1 MGKTYK
7 WEERTDP
14 RSTKQSA
21 KLKAK
26 EQGKQTKQ
34 FWRNVA
40 SQQHKD
46 AI

>member
-21 KLKAK
+21 KLKVK

-40 SQQHKD
+40 SQQHKEF
-46 AI
+46 

>member
-7 WEERTDP
+7 WDERTDP

-26 EQGKQTKQ
+26 EQGKAVKQ

-40 SQQHKD
+40 SQQ
-46 AI
+46 

>member
-1 MGKTYK
+1 MSKSFK
-7 WEERTDP
+7 FNPDN
-14 RSTKQSA
+14 TKQDNKQT

-46 AI
+46 TI

>member
-1 MGKTYK
+1 MSKSFK
-7 WEERTDP
+7 FNPDN
-14 RSTKQSA
+14 TKQDNKRL

-40 SQQHKD
+40 SQQQKE
-46 AI
+46 I